1 MMMFP
6 IISNHIVVSSFSSGI
21 KRAEV
26 AVHQTLF
33 PIPEPKMN
41 PEELSEQTEHAH
53 HTGQKAIGLTTAVTA
68 VLLAV
73 ATLLGHRAHTEEIKL
88 QTRVND
94 QWSFY
99 QAKHQ
104 RAHDYGKDAE
114 KELTAGHHQIA
125 IEFMKVSL
133 DEECGTPPEKN
144 CLPPRLKDAPLLQ
157 QLMAELKPASG
168 NGSSEEKPAANN
180 SEGETK
186 GSSEHEKRAKEPAA
200 GHDGAKKIQ
209 DRARDMER
217 ETEVIT
223 RRADHFDT
231 SELFLEV
238 SIVLCSISLLA
249 ENKAYWRLSFITT
262 LIGVAIA
269 IYGLLLR

>member
-1 MMMFP
+1 
-6 IISNHIVVSSFSSGI
+6 
-21 KRAEV
+21 
-26 AVHQTLF
+26 
-33 PIPEPKMN
+33 MN

-53 HTGQKAIGLTTAVTA
+53 HTGQRAIGLTTAVTA

-114 KELTAGHHQIA
+114 KEMAAGHREMA
-125 IEFMKVSL
+125 IEFMRVSF

-144 CLPPRLKDAPLLQ
+144 CAPPRLKESPVLQ
-157 QLMAELKPASG
+157 ELMAELKPASG
-168 NGSSEEKPAANN
+168 RAKGAEESHASKHAETTSQEA
-180 SEGETK
+180 GE
-186 GSSEHEKRAKEPAA
+186 HDKRAKESS
-200 GHDGAKKIQ
+200 GGREGAKKIQ
-209 DRARDMER
+209 ERAREMEQ
-217 ETEVIT
+217 ETDVIT

-249 ENKAYWRLSFITT
+249 ETKMYWRISFATT
-262 LIGVAIA
+262 TIGIAVAV
-269 IYGLLLR
+269 YGFLLR

>member
-1 MMMFP
+1 
-6 IISNHIVVSSFSSGI
+6 
-21 KRAEV
+21 
-26 AVHQTLF
+26 
-33 PIPEPKMN
+33 MN
-41 PEELSEQTEHAH
+41 PEELSEQAEHAH
-53 HTGQKAIGLTTAVTA
+53 HAGQKATGLTTAVTA

-114 KELTAGHHQIA
+114 KETAAGHHEMA

-133 DEECGTPPEKN
+133 DEECGSPPEKN
-144 CLPPRLKDAPLLQ
+144 CVPPRLKESPLLQ
-157 QLMAELKPASG
+157 QLMAELKPVPSSG
-168 NGSSEEKPAANN
+168 SPKERPAGNNAEE
-180 SEGETK
+180 ETK
-186 GSSEHEKRAKEPAA
+186 GSSDHEKKAMQAA
-200 GHDGAKKIQ
+200 GHEGARQIQ
-209 DRARDMER
+209 ERAREMER
-217 ETEVIT
+217 ETDVIT
-223 RRADHFDT
+223 RRADHFNT

-262 LIGVAIA
+262 IIGVAIA
-269 IYGLLLR
+269 VYGLVLR

>member
-1 MMMFP
+1 
-6 IISNHIVVSSFSSGI
+6 
-21 KRAEV
+21 
-26 AVHQTLF
+26 
-33 PIPEPKMN
+33 MN
-41 PEELSEQTEHAH
+41 AEELSENAEHAH
-53 HTGQKAIGLTTAVTA
+53 HTGQKAIGLTTAITA

-114 KELTAGHHQIA
+114 KEMAAGHREMA
-125 IEFMKVSL
+125 LEFMKVSFE
-133 DEECGTPPEKN
+133 EECGAPPEKH
-144 CLPPRLKDAPLLQ
+144 CAPPRLKESPILQ

-168 NGSSEEKPAANN
+168 GAHSEEQSGPAKDTAAAK
-180 SEGETK
+180 EG
-186 GSSEHEKRAKEPAA
+186 GEHEKQAKE
-200 GHDGAKKIQ
+200 GSGGREGARNIQ
-209 DRARDMER
+209 ERAREMER
-217 ETEVIT
+217 ETELIT
-223 RRADHFDT
+223 RRADHFDS

-249 ENKAYWRLSFITT
+249 ETKMYWRISFATT
-262 LIGVAIA
+262 VIGIAVAV
-269 IYGLLLR
+269 YGILLR

>member
-1 MMMFP
+1 
-6 IISNHIVVSSFSSGI
+6 
-21 KRAEV
+21 
-26 AVHQTLF
+26 
-33 PIPEPKMN
+33 MN

-88 QTRVND
+88 QTKVND

-114 KELTAGHHQIA
+114 KEMAAGHRDMA
-125 IEFMKVSL
+125 LEFMKVSL
-133 DEECGTPPEKN
+133 DEECGYPAEKN
-144 CLPPRLKDAPLLQ
+144 CAPPRLKESAVLR
-157 QLMAELKPASG
+157 QLMAELAPAGPHNREESSSSKGGESVTKEGGEHVKPAKEGSG
-168 NGSSEEKPAANN
+168 GRE
-180 SEGETK
+180 
-186 GSSEHEKRAKEPAA
+186 
-200 GHDGAKKIQ
+200 GAKNIQ
-209 DRARDMER
+209 ERAREMER

-231 SELFLEV
+231 SELFLEI

-249 ENKAYWRLSFITT
+249 ETRMYWRISFATT
-262 LIGVAIA
+262 VIGIAVA

>member
-1 MMMFP
+1 
-6 IISNHIVVSSFSSGI
+6 
-21 KRAEV
+21 
-26 AVHQTLF
+26 
-33 PIPEPKMN
+33 MN
-41 PEELSEQTEHAH
+41 AEELSEHTEHAH
-53 HTGQKAIGLTTAVTA
+53 HTGQKAIGLTTAITA

-104 RAHDYGKDAE
+104 RAHSYGVDAE
-114 KELTAGHHQIA
+114 IAEVQGHHAQA
-125 IEFMKVSL
+125 MEFMNTSF
-133 DEECGTPPEKN
+133 DEECGAPAERGCN
-144 CLPPRLKDAPLLQ
+144 PPRLKDSPVLR
-157 QLMAELKPASG
+157 QLMAELKPASSSIQAEEHSVPAKDAG
-168 NGSSEEKPAANN
+168 NTSKEDG
-180 SEGETK
+180 
-186 GSSEHEKRAKEPAA
+186 EHEQAKGTSTARE
-200 GHDGAKKIQ
+200 GAKNIQ
-209 DRARDMER
+209 ERARDMEQ

-249 ENKAYWRLSFITT
+249 ENKAYWKLSFVTT
-262 LIGVAIA
+262 IIGVAIT

>member
-1 MMMFP
+1 
-6 IISNHIVVSSFSSGI
+6 
-21 KRAEV
+21 
-26 AVHQTLF
+26 
-33 PIPEPKMN
+33 MN

-53 HTGQKAIGLTTAVTA
+53 HTGQKAIGLTTAITA

-114 KELTAGHHQIA
+114 KEMAAGHREMA
-125 IEFMKVSL
+125 IEFMKISL
-133 DEECGTPPEKN
+133 EEECGNPPDKN
-144 CLPPRLKDAPLLQ
+144 CRPPRVKESPTLQ

-168 NGSSEEKPAANN
+168 GAQSEEQSDPAKGAIANTTR
-180 SEGETK
+180 G
-186 GSSEHEKRAKEPAA
+186 GEHEKQAKESSG
-200 GHDGAKKIQ
+200 GHEGARNIQ
-209 DRARDMER
+209 ERARAMER

-249 ENKAYWRLSFITT
+249 ETRMYWRISFVTT
-262 LIGVAIA
+262 VIGIAVAV
-269 IYGLLLR
+269 YGLVLS